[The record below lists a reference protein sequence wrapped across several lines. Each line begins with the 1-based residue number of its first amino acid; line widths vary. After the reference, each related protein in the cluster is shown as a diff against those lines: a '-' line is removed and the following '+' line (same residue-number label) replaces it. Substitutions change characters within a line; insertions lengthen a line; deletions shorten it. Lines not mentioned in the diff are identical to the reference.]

1 MAPNDMVGKTV
12 MVTGSNT
19 GLGRVTAEVLARRGA
34 RVVLANR
41 SEERTRPVL
50 EAIAAEGG
58 TAIFH
63 PLDLSDLASVR
74 RSAEAWLARG
84 EPLHVLVNNA
94 GLAGQR
100 GVTADGFERHF
111 GVNHLGPAL
120 LTLLLV
126 PALRATGEARIVN
139 VASRAHKRVSRFDF
153 DALQRPTAT
162 TTGFREYAVS
172 KLANVYF
179 SRELGRHLEGSG
191 VTTYALHPGV
201 VASDLWRKI
210 PWPFRSLMKLFMVTN
225 DEGAKTQIWCA
236 TDPALRGVTARYYA
250 ESREVP
256 LQGLGDDEALAKA
269 LWERTLSWTGA
280 R

>member
-1 MAPNDMVGKTV
+1 M
-12 MVTGSNT
+12 
-19 GLGRVTAEVLARRGA
+19 
-34 RVVLANR
+34 
-41 SEERTRPVL
+41 
-50 EAIAAEGG
+50 
-58 TAIFH
+58 
-63 PLDLSDLASVR
+63 
-74 RSAEAWLARG
+74 
-84 EPLHVLVNNA
+84 
-94 GLAGQR
+94 
-100 GVTADGFERHF
+100 
-111 GVNHLGPAL
+111 
-120 LTLLLV
+120 
-126 PALRATGEARIVN
+126 
-139 VASRAHKRVSRFDF
+139 
-153 DALQRPTAT
+153 
-162 TTGFREYAVS
+162 S